1 MLAIRMTASI
11 LALAVAVTAPLT
23 ATTAQPKATK
33 ARSAATSEA
42 ALRALSDDMQDHA
55 LKTQFG
61 ARMRARMPVDRF
73 TDFSIL
79 PVRDDEAKRRQWAT
93 ALTAIDPEALNPVD
107 RTTWRILQF
116 EFADSGLAEQRYW
129 LTFDLTSYLAPSTF
143 NAAKQVLAAHP
154 LATADDT
161 RHYLALVQSYATM
174 LDLLTAK
181 VGEQAARGIYLPRPA
196 LPVVRSTWT
205 GIAANASALKPVDSR
220 LSALSPDARATLLRD
235 VDGIIA
241 RRVTPG
247 FAKLAAAIGD
257 DYAAKA
263 PETVGIGQYPGGKDV
278 YRALVREST
287 TLPLTPE
294 DLQQRGIAA
303 VADVEA
309 RMKAIRV
316 KLGFTGTSREFYE
329 KISKDPRFLAKTPA
343 DIEATYWRYIRAIEP
358 KVPSYFRTL
367 PKAPY
372 GVQRL
377 PLAVEAGQTFG
388 YYGPPSASE
397 PRGIYHYNASNLEKR
412 SLINA
417 GTLIYHEL
425 IPGHH
430 FHIATQDENQAL
442 SLYRRQYLS
451 GAFTEG
457 WGEYAASLPIEMGL
471 YDTPEALYGRYV
483 NESFLAARLV
493 VDSGMNY
500 FGWSLEKARAY
511 MYENTSM
518 SDVEIASETLRYST
532 GLPAQ
537 ALAYRIGYEK
547 FWELRHRAEAAL
559 GKAFDIRDFH
569 DIVLGNGA
577 RPMTVVETDVDAYI
591 AARKAG

>member
-11 LALAVAVTAPLT
+11 LALALAVTAPLT
-23 ATTAQPKATK
+23 TATAQTK
-33 ARSAATSEA
+33 SAATSET

-61 ARMRARMPVDRF
+61 ARVRARMPVDRF
-73 TDFSIL
+73 TDFSIQ

-93 ALTAIDPEALNPVD
+93 ALAAIDAEALNPVD

-116 EFADSGLAEQRYW
+116 EFADSGLAEQKYW

-143 NAAKQVLAAHP
+143 NAAQQVLAAHA
-154 LATADDT
+154 LATAEDA
-161 RHYLALVQSYATM
+161 RHYAALVQSYAAM
-174 LDLLTAK
+174 LDSLIAK
-181 VGEQAARGIYLPRPA
+181 VSEQATRGIYLPRPA

-205 GIAANASALKPVDSR
+205 GIAANAGALKPADAR
-220 LSALSPDARATLLRD
+220 LSALSPDTRAALLRD
-235 VDGIIA
+235 IDGVIA
-241 RRVTPG
+241 GRVTPG
-247 FAKLAAAIGD
+247 FAKLASAIGE

-263 PETVGIGQYPGGKDV
+263 PETVGIGQYPGGKAV

-294 DLQQRGIAA
+294 DLQRRGLAA

-316 KLGFTGTSREFYE
+316 KLGFTGTSREFYD

-430 FHIATQDENQAL
+430 FHIATQDENPAL

-471 YDTPEALYGRYV
+471 YDTPEALYGRYI
-483 NESFLAARLV
+483 NESFLSARLV

-547 FWELRHRAEAAL
+547 FWELRRRAEAAL

-569 DIVLGNGA
+569 DVVLGNGA
-577 RPMTVVETDVDAYI
+577 RPMSVVEIDVDAFI
-591 AARKAG
+591 AARKAD

>member
-1 MLAIRMTASI
+1 MFGIRMTVSI
-11 LALAVAVTAPLT
+11 LALAVAVPTSFMA
-23 ATTAQPKATK
+23 ATAQTRP
-33 ARSAATSEA
+33 AATNDA
-42 ALRALSDDMQDHA
+42 ALRALADSVYQNSLETNFA
-55 LKTQFG
+55 SRIN
-61 ARMRARMPVDRF
+61 ARLPVDRF
-73 TDFSIL
+73 ADFSIR
-79 PVRDDEAKRRQWAT
+79 PVRDAQAKRKAWAT
-93 ALTAIDPEALNPVD
+93 SLNAIDADTLNPVD

-116 EFADSGLAEQRYW
+116 DLADDGLAETKYW
-129 LTFDLTSYLAPSTF
+129 LTFDLTSYLAPAAF
-143 NAAKQVLAAHP
+143 NAAQQVLATHP
-154 LATADDT
+154 LATAEDA
-161 RHYLALVQSYATM
+161 RHYRMLVDAYATM
-174 LDLLTAK
+174 LDSLVAK
-181 VGEQAARGIYLPRPA
+181 VTEQAGRGIYLPRPA
-196 LPVVRSTWT
+196 LPVVRTTWQ
-205 GIAANASALKPVDSR
+205 GIAAGAAALKP
-220 LSALSPDARATLLRD
+220 ADARLAALPPQARAALLREID
-235 VDGIIA
+235 AITVK
-241 RRVTPG
+241 RLNPG
-247 FAKLAAAIGD
+247 FAKLAATIGD

-263 PETVGIGQYPGGKDV
+263 PDTVGIGQYPGGKDV
-278 YRALVREST
+278 YRSLVRENT

-294 DLQQRGIAA
+294 DLQQRGLAA

-316 KLGFTGTSREFYE
+316 KLGFTGTSREFYDR
-329 KISKDPRFLAKTPA
+329 ISKDPRFLAKTPA
-343 DIEATYWRYIRAIEP
+343 DIEATYSRYIRAIEP
-358 KVPSYFRTL
+358 KVSSYFRTL

-372 GVQRL
+372 GVERL
-377 PLAVEAGQTFG
+377 PLAIEAGQTFG
-388 YYGPPSASE
+388 YYGPPTAAE
-397 PRGIYHYNASNLEKR
+397 PRGLYHYNASNLEKR

-430 FHIATQDENQAL
+430 FHIATQDENAAL
-442 SLYRRQYLS
+442 SPFRRQYLS

-471 YDTPEALYGRYV
+471 YDTPEALYGRYI

-511 MYENTSM
+511 MHDATSL
-518 SDVEIASETLRYST
+518 SDLEIASETLRYST
-532 GLPAQ
+532 GLPGQ

-569 DIVLGNGA
+569 DVVLGNGA

-591 AARKAG
+591 AAHKAG

>member
-1 MLAIRMTASI
+1 MSGIRMTAL
-11 LALAVAVTAPLT
+11 LALAMVTPAI
-23 ATTAQPKATK
+23 AT
-33 ARSAATSEA
+33 SAAAQTQAAATANDA
-42 ALRALSDDMQDHA
+42 ALRALADSIYQNT
-55 LKTQFG
+55 LETEFTSRVW
-61 ARMRARMPVDRF
+61 ARLPVDKF
-73 TDFSIL
+73 SDFSMR
-79 PVRDDEAKRRQWAT
+79 PVRENQVKRQRWA
-93 ALTAIDPEALNPVD
+93 ASLAAIDPATLNGVD
-107 RTTWRILQF
+107 GTTYRILQF
-116 EFADSGLAEQRYW
+116 ELADDGVAETKYW
-129 LTFDLTSYLAPSTF
+129 LSFDLTSYLAPATF
-143 NAAKQVLAAHP
+143 NAAQQVLAAHP
-154 LATADDT
+154 LATADDAH
-161 RHYLALVQSYATM
+161 HYRTLVDAYATM
-174 LDLLTAK
+174 LDSLIAK
-181 VGEQAARGIYLPRPA
+181 VADQTARGIYLPRPA
-196 LPVVRSTWT
+196 LPVVRSTWQ
-205 GIAANASALKPVDSR
+205 GIAATTGALKPADTR
-220 LSALSPDARATLLRD
+220 LSGLSPEARTTLLREID
-235 VDGIIA
+235 AVA
-241 RRVTPG
+241 ATRLTPG
-247 FAKLAAAIGD
+247 FAKLAAMIGE

-278 YRALVREST
+278 YRALVRENT

-294 DLQQRGIAA
+294 QLQQRGLAA

-316 KLGFTGTSREFYE
+316 KLGFTGTGREFYDR
-329 KISKDPRFLAKTPA
+329 ISKDPRFLAKTPA
-343 DIEATYWRYIRAIEP
+343 DIEATYDRYIRAIEP

-372 GVQRL
+372 GVERL
-377 PLAVEAGQTFG
+377 PPAIEAGQTFG
-388 YYGPPSASE
+388 YYGPPSAAE
-397 PRGIYHYNASNLEKR
+397 PRGLYHYNASNIEKR

-430 FHIATQDENQAL
+430 FHIATQDENPAL
-442 SLYRRQYLS
+442 SPFRRQYLA

-471 YDTPEALYGRYV
+471 YDTPEALYGRYI

-511 MYENTSM
+511 MHEATSL

-532 GLPAQ
+532 SLPAQ

-547 FWELRHRAEAAL
+547 FWELRHRAEKAL
-559 GKAFDIRDFH
+559 GAKFDIRDFH
-569 DIVLGNGA
+569 DVVLGNGA

-591 AARKAG
+591 AAKKGA

>member
-23 ATTAQPKATK
+23 AATARTD
-33 ARSAATSEA
+33 SAATSEA
-42 ALRALSDDMQDHA
+42 ALRALSDDMQAHA
-55 LKTQFG
+55 LKTQFS
-61 ARMRARMPVDRF
+61 ARLRARLPVDRF
-73 TDFSIL
+73 TDFSIQ

-93 ALTAIDPEALNPVD
+93 ALAAIDADALNPVD

-116 EFADSGLAEQRYW
+116 EFADGGLAEQRYW
-129 LTFDLTSYLAPSTF
+129 LTFDLTSYMAPSIF
-143 NAAKQVLAAHP
+143 NAAQQVLAAHP
-154 LATADDT
+154 LATAEDA
-161 RHYLALVQSYATM
+161 RHYATLVSAYATM
-174 LDLLTAK
+174 LDSLIAK
-181 VGEQAARGIYLPRPA
+181 VNAQAARGIYLPRPA
-196 LPVVRSTWT
+196 LPVVRGTWT
-205 GIAANASALKPVDSR
+205 GIAANAGALKPADTR
-220 LSALSPDARATLLRD
+220 LSALSPDARAALLRE

-241 RRVTPG
+241 GRITPG
-247 FAKLAAAIGD
+247 FAKLASAIGD

-294 DLQQRGIAA
+294 DLQQRGLAA

-372 GVQRL
+372 GVKRL

-471 YDTPEALYGRYV
+471 YDTPEALYGRYI

-500 FGWSLEKARAY
+500 FGWPLEKARAY

-532 GLPAQ
+532 GLPGQ

-547 FWELRHRAEAAL
+547 FWELRRRAEAAL

-569 DIVLGNGA
+569 DVVLGNGA
-577 RPMTVVETDVDAYI
+577 RPMSVVETDVDAYI
-591 AARKAG
+591 AARKPS